1 MSIYRVC
8 QNGDDWTGEVW
19 EIDAERARGTAVQ
32 GAACVHG
39 GDVMRENE
47 MVSAEEARE
56 IQQTAECLGPG
67 AEILARLAR
76 TVVALRAIIDGRTTP
91 PTDEEAEAHFGVGGI
106 FGMVCADGY
115 FTGSCLSEIRRSIE
129 YPPGRWWAYDRDGR
143 PCAWPEVSR

>member
-1 MSIYRVC
+1 
-8 QNGDDWTGEVW
+8 
-19 EIDAERARGTAVQ
+19 
-32 GAACVHG
+32 
-39 GDVMRENE
+39 MRENE

-91 PTDEEAEAHFGVGGI
+91 PTIAEARHHSHVTRGAFVVMVGDDRAHVGAR
-106 FGMVCADGY
+106 VV
-115 FTGSCLSEIRRSIE
+115 TGLGKLPQKPS
-129 YPPGRWWAYDRDGR
+129 RWWPLARDGR